1 MFVEEAKLADH
12 SFMADSPVYK
22 DSKTLN
28 DAVRDRR
35 RRQDALYGA
44 RFVLMGLLCVIGFLA
59 CAFTR
64 WSTTCDKRLHR
75 LVSYIDSTVNACQV
89 GWVADP
95 LSSPFPV
102 LYANAD
108 FAGCMNTQRSNIG
121 LPAFEFWQKLLP
133 HARNMWFLETN
144 QAMLQCCQSGRD
156 PTMIHLLRAHRVS
169 VTWIHE
175 QYELRDFMFTRG
187 SIAKRGH
194 CQGYLGEACVGCS
207 AVSKRGGFSPDLF
220 TGYLCRSPRGP
231 SRPSSQ
237 RISRGMRSMT
247 RWDLLR
253 SLHGGSRSET
263 LHVHAVRGGIRPE
276 LWIAGGPIRT
286 CIIGRWLCL
295 RLGVLRRGHAQA
307 GKPTVS

>member
-1 MFVEEAKLADH
+1 M
-12 SFMADSPVYK
+12 
-22 DSKTLN
+22 N

-102 LYANAD
+102 SYANAD

-133 HARNMWFLETN
+133 HARKMRLLEAN
-144 QAMLQCCQSGRD
+144 QTMLQCCQSGCN
-156 PTMIHLLRAHRVS
+156 PTMKHLIRSHRVS
-169 VTWIHE
+169 VTWTHE
-175 QYELRDFMFTRG
+175 QYKLCNFTFGRTVVLIEG
-187 SIAKRGH
+187 IAKRV
-194 CQGYLGEACVGCS
+194 LEKPA
-207 AVSKRGGFSPDLF
+207 R
-220 TGYLCRSPRGP
+220 
-231 SRPSSQ
+231 
-237 RISRGMRSMT
+237 T
-247 RWDLLR
+247 R
-253 SLHGGSRSET
+253 T
-263 LHVHAVRGGIRPE
+263 A
-276 LWIAGGPIRT
+276 
-286 CIIGRWLCL
+286 IG
-295 RLGVLRRGHAQA
+295 
-307 GKPTVS
+307 